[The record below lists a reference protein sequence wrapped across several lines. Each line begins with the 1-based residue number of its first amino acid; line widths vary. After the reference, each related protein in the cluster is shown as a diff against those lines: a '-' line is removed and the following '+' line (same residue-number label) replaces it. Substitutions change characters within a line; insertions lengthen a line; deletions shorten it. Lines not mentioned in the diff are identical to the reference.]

1 MKSFRLRKDPIE
13 SCRLL
18 IGLLFVATTLLA
30 PVIRYRA
37 PRESSASKTSRK
49 QLTVSFLKAVEHTR
63 HYKTQSLLADQLG
76 KMEMGKMEISS
87 WLARLPKVEL
97 VDYLKNGDRFKSDK
111 PPRLRK
117 RSFVHPC
124 PSRPRTAV
132 LAEGFRFSARYNR
145 IDDYRDPRLAR
156 LKPESIAAP
165 LDTLRALARG
175 IESGHLWIPALTHS
189 VVAFAGLVEGPLSE
203 EDLDLFWRV
212 FQVPIHEQFYGFGG
226 ELLAW
231 ECEAHQGLHINPK
244 SAVFEEGNGEE
255 LLVSLIGNPYQPV
268 FRLVS
273 GLCGS
278 LVSTQ
283 CACGMEGPRITNL
296 MRRTERIRQKNVIA
310 MAATAS

>member
-1 MKSFRLRKDPIE
+1 MKSFRLRKYPIE
-13 SCRLL
+13 SCAPLT
-18 IGLLFVATTLLA
+18 GLLFVATTLLA

-37 PRESSASKTSRK
+37 PRESSASKATRK
-49 QLTVSFLKAVEHTR
+49 QFTASFLKAVEHTR
-63 HYKTQSLLADQLG
+63 HYRTQSVLADQLG
-76 KMEMGKMEISS
+76 KVQVGKMEMSS
-87 WLARLPKVEL
+87 WLTRLPKVEL
-97 VDYLKNGDRFKSDK
+97 LDYLKNGDRFKSDK
-111 PPRLRK
+111 PPRPRK

-124 PSRPRTAV
+124 HNQPRTAV
-132 LAEGFRFSARYNR
+132 LAEGFRFSLRYKR
-145 IDDYRDPRLAR
+145 IEDYRNPRLAR
-156 LKPESIAAP
+156 LKSESIAAP

-175 IESGHLWIPALTHS
+175 IETGHLWIPPLTHS

-212 FQVPIHEQFYGFGG
+212 FQVPIHEQFYGFSG

-244 SAVFEEGNGEE
+244 SAVFEEGNSGE

-273 GLCGS
+273 GLSGS
-278 LVSTQ
+278 LVSTE
-283 CACGMEGPRITNL
+283 CACGLAGPRIMNL
-296 MRRTERIRQKNVIA
+296 MRRTERLRQTKVIP

>member
-1 MKSFRLRKDPIE
+1 MS
-13 SCRLL
+13 
-18 IGLLFVATTLLA
+18 TTILA
-30 PVIRYRA
+30 PVIRYRT
-37 PRESSASKTSRK
+37 PRESSASKASRK
-49 QLTVSFLKAVEHTR
+49 QLASSFLKAVEHTR
-63 HYKTQSLLADQLG
+63 HYRTQSLLAEQLGKAHAG
-76 KMEMGKMEISS
+76 KMEMHS
-87 WLARLPKVEL
+87 WLTRLPKVEL
-97 VDYLKNGDRFKSDK
+97 LDYLKNGDRFKSDK
-111 PPRLRK
+111 PPRPRK

-124 PSRPRTAV
+124 HNQPKTAV
-132 LAEGFRFSARYNR
+132 LAEGFRFSMRYNR
-145 IDDYRDPRLAR
+145 IDDYRNPRLAR

-175 IESGHLWIPALTHS
+175 IESGHLWIPPLTHS
-189 VVAFAGLVEGPLSE
+189 VVAFAGLVEGPISE

-231 ECEAHQGLHINPK
+231 ECEAHQGLHINSK
-244 SAVFEEGNGEE
+244 SAVFEEGAGEE

-278 LVSTQ
+278 LIINP
-283 CACGMEGPRITNL
+283 CACGLEGPRIVNL
-296 MRRTERIRQKNVIA
+296 MRRTERLRQKNVIP

>member
-1 MKSFRLRKDPIE
+1 MS
-13 SCRLL
+13 
-18 IGLLFVATTLLA
+18 TTILA
-30 PVIRYRA
+30 PVIRYRT
-37 PRESSASKTSRK
+37 PRESSASKASRK
-49 QLTVSFLKAVEHTR
+49 QLASSFLKAVEHTR
-63 HYKTQSLLADQLG
+63 HYRTQSLLAEQLGKAHAG
-76 KMEMGKMEISS
+76 KMEMHS
-87 WLARLPKVEL
+87 WLTRLPKVEL
-97 VDYLKNGDRFKSDK
+97 LDYLKNGDRFKSDK
-111 PPRLRK
+111 PPRPRK

-124 PSRPRTAV
+124 HNQPKTAV
-132 LAEGFRFSARYNR
+132 LAEGFRFSMRYNR
-145 IDDYRDPRLAR
+145 IDDYRNPRLAR

-175 IESGHLWIPALTHS
+175 VESGHVWIPPLTHS
-189 VVAFAGLVEGPLSE
+189 VVAFAGLVEGPISE

-231 ECEAHQGLHINPK
+231 ECEAHQGLHINSK
-244 SAVFEEGNGEE
+244 SAVFEEGAGEE

-278 LVSTQ
+278 LIINP
-283 CACGMEGPRITNL
+283 CACGLEGPRIVNL
-296 MRRTERIRQKNVIA
+296 MRRTERLRQKNVIP